1 MKDFKN
7 FVTIFTMAVMLSVVN
22 TIEKAFES
30 KSALYYIVALIIT
43 VGMCWFMLF
52 LYTLYGKG
60 LRNRYNKKL
69 RKLAQDAIQGVKE
82 KYDLSIK
89 GLDIK
94 LNGAYVDIIDLMNNQ
109 RMVDT
114 LNLPRFETYVDHPEV
129 LSLASKQ
136 DLEHTL
142 YVIVSRYDPEN
153 ETTETENQNG
163 GKN

>member
-22 TIEKAFES
+22 TIERAFES

-52 LYTLYGKG
+52 LYTLFDKG
-60 LRNRYNKKL
+60 SKNRYNKKL
-69 RKLAQDAIQGVKE
+69 RKLAQDAIQGVKD

-89 GLDIK
+89 GLEIK

-114 LNLPRFETYVDHPEV
+114 LNLPSYETYVDHPEV

-142 YVIVSRYDPEN
+142 YVIVSRYEPEN
-153 ETTETENQNG
+153 EETENQNG